1 MDKKIKLLLVDD
13 SEMVRMGLKSL
24 LTIYPRI
31 EIVGEAASGD
41 EAIALSIEKKPDVI
55 LMDVRMPHKSGIE
68 ACKEILKIQPSTYVI
83 MLTSHD
89 DEEAIYDSVK
99 AGASGYILKEI
110 CSQDLIRAIEAV
122 VEGKSLL
129 DPTITTK
136 LLRKIRQSEEAKKIN
151 ELTYQERQVLC
162 LIAEGKTNREIAET
176 MVLSEKTIRNYVSQI
191 LVKLEVNNRAE
202 AAAFAVR
209 YHLNE

>member
-13 SEMVRMGLKSL
+13 SEMVRIGLKSL
-24 LTIYPRI
+24 LTIYPEI
-31 EIVGEAASGD
+31 EIAGEAASGD
-41 EAIALSIEKKPDVI
+41 EAVSLAVTEKPDVI
-55 LMDVRMPHKSGIE
+55 LMDVRMPRKSGIE

-83 MLTSHD
+83 MLTSYD
-89 DEEAIYDSVK
+89 DEEAIYESVK
-99 AGASGYILKEI
+99 VGASGYILKEI
-110 CSQDLIRAIEAV
+110 CAQDLIRAIKTV
-122 VEGKSLL
+122 VEGNSLL

-151 ELTYQERQVLC
+151 QLTYQERQVLC
-162 LIAEGKTNREIAET
+162 LIAEGKTNREIAKA
-176 MVLSEKTIRNYVSQI
+176 MILSEKTIRNYVSQI
-191 LVKLEVNNRAE
+191 LAKLEFNNRAE